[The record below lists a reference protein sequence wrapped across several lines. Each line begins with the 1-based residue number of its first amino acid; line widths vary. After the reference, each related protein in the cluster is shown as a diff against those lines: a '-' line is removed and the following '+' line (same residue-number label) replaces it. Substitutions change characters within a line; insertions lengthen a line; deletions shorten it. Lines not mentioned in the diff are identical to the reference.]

1 MAPKTERPLHE
12 KHRARMQARVE
23 RDGLESLAEHEA
35 LEYLL
40 FLAIP
45 RQDTNELAHRLIQ
58 HFGDFCKVLE
68 AEETELREV
77 DGVGPKS
84 ARLIHTVMAFSR
96 YYNLKKR
103 KPRAALD
110 QTERAVEYVRPLFLG
125 LRNEVLYL
133 ILLDDKCRPL
143 RDMRIAE
150 GVPNRVQV
158 DTHKLLRD
166 VARTDATCGILA
178 HNHPTGLAIPSE
190 ADMIATMG
198 IMQAL
203 GPLGVSIID
212 HIIVA
217 GEDACSMRDRG
228 CLPMY
233 RAGRD
238 TLNAASRY

>member
-1 MAPKTERPLHE
+1 MNFLQTFIILMAHHLIPFFFRQRRYLKSQLGEDGR
-12 KHRARMQARVE
+12 
-23 RDGLESLAEHEA
+23 RDDISL
-35 LEYLL
+35 
-40 FLAIP
+40 
-45 RQDTNELAHRLIQ
+45 
-58 HFGDFCKVLE
+58 
-68 AEETELREV
+68 
-77 DGVGPKS
+77 
-84 ARLIHTVMAFSR
+84 
-96 YYNLKKR
+96 
-103 KPRAALD
+103 AALD

-178 HNHPTGLAIPSE
+178 HNHPTGLAVPSE

>member
-1 MAPKTERPLHE
+1 MGVHEGHRERLRRRFAEH
-12 KHRARMQARVE
+12 
-23 RDGLESLAEHEA
+23 GLENFDDVNV
-35 LEYLL
+35 LELLL
-40 FLAIP
+40 FYVRP

-166 VARTDATCGILA
+166 VARTDEVGHEEKYIVCVISLPGSELERMGRVKDL
-178 HNHPTGLAIPSE
+178 HLRPDPSPR
-190 ADMIATMG
+190 AAR
-198 IMQAL
+198 
-203 GPLGVSIID
+203 
-212 HIIVA
+212 HRIVVFEVTA
-217 GEDACSMRDRG
+217 R
-228 CLPMY
+228 
-233 RAGRD
+233 
-238 TLNAASRY
+238 